1 MFGNNPTYRLLWQSV
16 KQGLQNQGWSE
27 KYATGIPNAKIKVAK
42 QKLKIGIWNLRS
54 LRGEAKIQLL
64 LKEIKSYN
72 FNIVG
77 LAELWW
83 KGKGNLKNSDMVW
96 SGNNSNATVGVGF
109 LLNKSGISALTGS
122 NQINSRIIVARLRDQ
137 PLNISV
143 V

>member
-1 MFGNNPTYRLLWQSV
+1 M
-16 KQGLQNQGWSE
+16 
-27 KYATGIPNAKIKVAK
+27 I
-42 QKLKIGIWNLRS
+42 
-54 LRGEAKIQLL
+54 
-64 LKEIKSYN
+64 
-72 FNIVG
+72 
-77 LAELWW
+77 
-83 KGKGNLKNSDMVW
+83 W